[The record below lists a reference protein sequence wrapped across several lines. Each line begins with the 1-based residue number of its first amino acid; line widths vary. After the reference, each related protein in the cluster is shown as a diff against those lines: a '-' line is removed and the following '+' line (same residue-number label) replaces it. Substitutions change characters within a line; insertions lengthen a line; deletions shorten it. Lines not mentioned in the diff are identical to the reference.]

1 MNRTAL
7 LPAVL
12 LTLSLAVTGCGGGG
26 SDDEDAAPEPISKA
40 DFSAQADK
48 ICADATADLTAE
60 AEALGEDPSQEQIE
74 AFASDSLVP
83 SIQAQHDDI
92 EALGA
97 PEGDEDEVEAILTSL
112 QEGID
117 TVEADPSTTTSGD
130 PFAEAS
136 ELAADYGLED
146 CAD

>member
-7 LPAVL
+7 LPALL
-12 LTLSLAVTGCGGGG
+12 LTLGLAVSGCGGGDG
-26 SDDEDAAPEPISKA
+26 DEDAAPEPISKA
-40 DFSAQADK
+40 DFSTQADK
-48 ICADATADLTAE
+48 ICADATADLTAA

-83 SIQAQHDDI
+83 SLQAQHDDI

-97 PEGDEDEVEAILTSL
+97 PEGDEDEVEAILTAL

-117 TVEADPSTTTSGD
+117 TVEADPGSITSSE
-130 PFAEAS
+130 PFGEAS
-136 ELAADYGLED
+136 ELAADYGLEE